1 MKKVISLLL
10 SLAMVISL
18 STSALAADVD
28 NIEMD
33 STVTATRQ
41 VNGISVAAS
50 VSDEQVSNLPH
61 AITDRLQEVDVTL
74 VSVSTHYYDL
84 DPNTGEVTRAVM
96 PEADFEITVT
106 AAALSS
112 TEKAH
117 DDIDRTADAY
127 EFMAVGY
134 WYVNPDFEF
143 TDCMGITWSDD
154 FTLYHDEGYTYT
166 YWNGRKKTDTMT
178 LNEVSAEQ
186 GFAYDVDLR
195 LFDRQDEIVLIGRV
209 YKPNDSGS
217 ANVCA
222 SYGHV
227 IIRPSSVEVSFSS
240 GEEIGM
246 SVGLAAAIEKASP
259 DYDYFNY

>member
-10 SLAMVISL
+10 SLAMVISM

-28 NIEMD
+28 FIETG
-33 STVTATRQ
+33 SAATSARQ

-50 VSDEQVSNLPH
+50 ISDEQVSDLPH

-74 VSVSTHYYDL
+74 VSVSTQYFDL
-84 DPNTGEVTRAVM
+84 DPNSGTMTRATM

-106 AAALSS
+106 AAALNS
-112 TEKAH
+112 TEKLL
-117 DDIDRTADAY
+117 DDLDSTDDAY
-127 EFMAVGY
+127 EFMAVGR

-143 TDCMGITWSDD
+143 TDCIGISWSDD
-154 FTLYHDEGYTYT
+154 FTLYYDEGYTYS
-166 YWNGRKKTDTMT
+166 YNAGYKRYSTMT
-178 LNEVSAEQ
+178 LNDVSAEQ
-186 GFAYDVDLR
+186 GFAYDVDLQ
-195 LFDRQDEIVLIGRV
+195 LFDRQDEIVIIGRV

-227 IIRPSSVEVSFSS
+227 IVLPSAIDVSFSS
-240 GEEIGM
+240 GKEIGM
-246 SVGLAAAIEKASP
+246 GVSITSGIEKASP